1 MTAVPARGPRTG
13 DAFAGWE
20 GRTADLMRM
29 NLRWS
34 DFYLLLFE
42 DGPEG
47 TEWRAI
53 PMSPPDDALAAESA
67 SRLTELLIEDHGR
80 RQDARW
86 QEAQRAVR
94 AQQVDRAGAG
104 ADAADR
110 MSL

>member
-1 MTAVPARGPRTG
+1 MTTGPARGPRTG

-53 PMSPPDDALAAESA
+53 PMSSPDDALAAESA
-67 SRLTELLIEDHGR
+67 SRLNELLIEDHGKR
-80 RQDARW
+80 
-86 QEAQRAVR
+86 QEAERREAQQAVR
-94 AQQVDRAGAG
+94 TKQVDRAGSG